1 MIRIPSSGSR
11 TDWDL
16 DNGTKSGTMLKERL
30 VQRNYVL
37 GQTHVLALT
46 DRLYNQMHLLLH
58 QEEKKLKQEKIN

>member
-1 MIRIPSSGSR
+1 
-11 TDWDL
+11 
-16 DNGTKSGTMLKERL
+16 
-30 VQRNYVL
+30 VL